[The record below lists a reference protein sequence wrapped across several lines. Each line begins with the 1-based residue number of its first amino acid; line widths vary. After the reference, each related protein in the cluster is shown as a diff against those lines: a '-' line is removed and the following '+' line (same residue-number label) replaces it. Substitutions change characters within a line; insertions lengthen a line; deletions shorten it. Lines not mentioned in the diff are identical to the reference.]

1 MDELA
6 KLSINN
12 LVAAVPKHARAAAV
26 CEVKPHCDWVTQL
39 VYVDGQGLF
48 RYYYLRG
55 TGTTAALLLLQ
66 LQQRRLSRV
75 DRSSERRQEMVGQ
88 SAQEGR

>member
-12 LVAAVPKHARAAAV
+12 LVAAVPKHAKAAAV

-48 RYYYLRG
+48 RYYSPRG
-55 TGTTAALLLLQ
+55 TNTTAA
-66 LQQRRLSRV
+66 
-75 DRSSERRQEMVGQ
+75 
-88 SAQEGR
+88 